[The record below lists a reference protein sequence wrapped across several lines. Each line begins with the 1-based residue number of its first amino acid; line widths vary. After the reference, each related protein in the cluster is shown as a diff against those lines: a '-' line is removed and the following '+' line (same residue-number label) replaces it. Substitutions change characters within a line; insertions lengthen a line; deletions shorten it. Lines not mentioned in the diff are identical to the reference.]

1 MGTFLIFIGILAGAI
16 LMIFGVS
23 IFSSTKGEEKVG
35 FATTFIIVGIAIM
48 IAGTYCGENLKF
60 SYPIE
65 SVTAYWSEH
74 DEVLYKVEYTLRA
87 DTHMVAIM
95 TEEQFKDFKDGKKI
109 KLSLHDE
116 EEIMIKRAEDF

>member
-35 FATTFIIVGIAIM
+35 LATTLIVVGIAIM
-48 IAGTYCGENLKF
+48 IATTYCGENLEF

-74 DEVLYKVEYTLRA
+74 DEVLYKVEYTLRT

>member
-1 MGTFLIFIGILAGAI
+1 
-16 LMIFGVS
+16 MIFGVS

-35 FATTFIIVGIAIM
+35 LATTLIVVGIAIM
-48 IAGTYCGENLKF
+48 IASTYCGENLKF
-60 SYPIE
+60 SYSIE

-74 DEVLYKVEYTLRA
+74 DEVLYKVEYTLRT

-116 EEIMIKRAEDF
+116 EEIMIKRAEDS

>member
-1 MGTFLIFIGILAGAI
+1 MGTFLIFIGILTGAI

-35 FATTFIIVGIAIM
+35 SATTFIIVGIAIM

-74 DEVLYKVEYTLRA
+74 DEVLYKVEYTLRT

-116 EEIMIKRAEDF
+116 DKIMIKRTEGS

>member
-1 MGTFLIFIGILAGAI
+1 MGIFLIIIGILAGAI
-16 LMIFGVS
+16 LMMFGVS

-35 FATTFIIVGIAIM
+35 LATTLIVMGIAIM
-48 IAGTYCGENLKF
+48 IVTVYCGENLKF

-74 DEVLYKVEYTLRA
+74 DEVLYKVEYTLRN

-95 TEEQFKDFKDGKKI
+95 TEEQFKDFKDDKKI

-116 EEIMIKRAEDF
+116 EEIMIKRAEEF

>member
-1 MGTFLIFIGILAGAI
+1 MGTFLMVVGIVAGAI

-23 IFSSTKGEEKVG
+23 IFSFTRGEEKVG
-35 FATTFIIVGIAIM
+35 LATTLTVLGIVIM
-48 IAGTYCGENLKF
+48 IVSAYCGENLKF

-74 DEVLYKVEYTLRA
+74 DEVLYKVEYTLRSN
-87 DTHMVAIM
+87 THMVAIM

>member
-1 MGTFLIFIGILAGAI
+1 MGTFLIIIGILAGAI

-23 IFSSTKGEEKVG
+23 IFSSTKGDEKVG
-35 FATTFIIVGIAIM
+35 LATTFVIVGSAIM
-48 IAGTYCGENLKF
+48 IATVYCGENLKF

-74 DEVLYKVEYTLRA
+74 DKVLYKVEYTLRN
-87 DTHMVAIM
+87 DTRMVAIM
-95 TEEQFKDFKDGKKI
+95 TEEQLKDFKDGKKI

-116 EEIMIKRAEDF
+116 EEIMIKRAEEF

>member
-1 MGTFLIFIGILAGAI
+1 
-16 LMIFGVS
+16 MIFGVS

-35 FATTFIIVGIAIM
+35 LTTTLIVVGIAIM
-48 IAGTYCGENLKF
+48 IASTYCGENLKF
-60 SYPIE
+60 SYSIE

-74 DEVLYKVEYTLRA
+74 DEVLYKVEYTLRT

-116 EEIMIKRAEDF
+116 EEIMIKRAEDS

>member
-1 MGTFLIFIGILAGAI
+1 
-16 LMIFGVS
+16 MIFG
-23 IFSSTKGEEKVG
+23 IGKHSSLKREKKLGAALTILGV
-35 FATTFIIVGIAIM
+35 IVM
-48 IAGTYCGENLKF
+48 IATTYCGENLKF

-74 DEVLYKVEYTLRA
+74 DEVLYKVEYTLRT

>member
-1 MGTFLIFIGILAGAI
+1 MGIFLIIIGILAGAI
-16 LMIFGVS
+16 LIFG
-23 IFSSTKGEEKVG
+23 IGEHLSLKREKKLGTALTILGV
-35 FATTFIIVGIAIM
+35 IVM
-48 IAGTYCGENLKF
+48 IATTYCGENLKF

-74 DEVLYKVEYTLRA
+74 DEVLYKVEYTLRN

>member
-35 FATTFIIVGIAIM
+35 LATTLIVVGIAIM
-48 IAGTYCGENLKF
+48 IASTYCGENLEF

-74 DEVLYKVEYTLRA
+74 DEVLYKVEYTLRT

>member
-1 MGTFLIFIGILAGAI
+1 MGTFLIIIGILAGAI
-16 LMIFGVS
+16 LMMFGVS

-35 FATTFIIVGIAIM
+35 LATTLIVMGIAIM
-48 IAGTYCGENLKF
+48 IVTVYCGENLKF

-74 DEVLYKVEYTLRA
+74 DEVLYKVEYTLRN
-87 DTHMVAIM
+87 DTHMVAIR
-95 TEEQFKDFKDGKKI
+95 TEEQFKDFKDDKKI

-116 EEIMIKRAEDF
+116 EEIMIKRAEEF